1 MNKLVKWLRTLAL
14 AVAGTVAAD
23 AAADTD
29 WAAMNAAS
37 AAQALTVLAQETVW
51 NGYAK
56 AFIHPPA
63 FDFSGGTAFTLKNA
77 SSVQV
82 ASWTAASS
90 RDPIPSDV
98 WRGLKPG
105 TYTVSNGTGSR
116 TFYRAAPFAGP
127 YPAATRSYADA
138 VALCDAGIYGAAY
151 VQGWLNEGAPRNI
164 NYNLYSYPSKIMGAI
179 VGFLADH
186 SKDSPEHH
194 DTALVIAKKIA
205 DWLLANRQPE
215 GSPLQYFTPTYS
227 TTGCSSPRQEAT
239 TYAGNHMMIY
249 PAEAAVS
256 LLKLYDALPNEDL
269 SRDSYYDAA
278 LKIALQYAKM
288 QNQEGTWAV
297 VYRES
302 DGSAAFSGMLIPE
315 RNVFGMFDGLI
326 ARLGADDPNRATL
339 AAARTAAFNYV
350 DTKIRPFYKW
360 NGQFEDQEPMADY
373 VNLQHGN
380 AIAFAEQ
387 LFKLGR
393 TEDACAIIDWCED
406 QFAVWSDPYPV
417 GATASAKMPTALE
430 QYNYYV
436 PIDGSMDSL
445 IRGFK
450 AAYEATDNALYL
462 EKARAL
468 ADNLTR
474 QQRADGTIPTYFS
487 SNTSVD
493 WINCMLSS
501 RATLDEMAALYDADH
516 TKGVAT
522 DPEEGDG
529 EKEEDPE
536 AETPAE
542 PAEPSGDEE
551 EEVDDGLTK
560 LYLQSTDGYNQSSLT
575 GKAGAWKSADG
586 SITHNSPQAGY
597 AYVVGNGWL
606 LREPENTGDYT
617 FTGGALEFSS
627 GSLNLKNRNGTTTTI
642 PKLRCTGTGG
652 IGHAT
657 SGGGLTTLAGSD
669 WRISGG
675 AMLRLLIQDADKSQL
690 DCKANISGSGELRV
704 DATAIKRTTDFIRLS
719 GDNSAFRGALVSAL
733 SESVPLVFACQSAW
747 PGNPKSL
754 KANAVDFSSS
764 AKTVDFMASM
774 TLDTTNRVINLGAFV
789 SQFRLFAGD
798 ADSTLVVGAPISGS
812 AGLRLVRAPGSS
824 SNATFEFPVANAGLA
839 GTLTVTEGTRVRI
852 ADKEAVANCTLDCQS
867 GVAVEVDAGRVGSKG
882 ALVAGLP
889 ESSDW
894 TIDVTGARGKEVVA
908 LRICQKSLQDVVG
921 LAPTTAYLNG
931 RSAVATLAQ
940 DGADVVLGVS
950 SRVAQVAELR
960 VNGYHGTETLED
972 FPVLVRISPDTIPGF
987 NYEICPSQKLLF
999 SSDLKGKVALAHEI
1013 DTWNPAGESL
1023 VWVALPAVT
1032 NGVSF
1037 YLTWGV
1043 REQAEEAADLWSGYR
1058 AVWHLDDYD
1067 ATDGTTDSTGNDV
1080 KFALAGDGTS
1090 AVPDGDFARIGKS
1103 LRVKGNLMT
1112 GAGTHGITSAT
1123 DCTIT
1128 GWMFCN
1134 SAKGATYGKFT
1145 DGTAFAHFSANEYAP
1160 IWLKCRNAGTQYQG
1174 NVNGAGV
1181 QSFDGKASIAS
1192 GWRHFALVRKGTKG
1206 LFYVDGV
1213 KCAEYTGG
1221 AAPDSSLGALYMGYG
1236 GANASIVNIDEYRI
1250 ALTAHS
1256 ADRVVAEF
1264 DAVSNANFIGCVG
1277 TYLRA
1282 KSGLIVF
1289 FQ

>member
-14 AVAGTVAAD
+14 AVAGTVAPGAI
-23 AAADTD
+23 AGTD
-29 WAAMNAAS
+29 WTAMNAAS
-37 AAQALTVLAQETVW
+37 SEQALSVLEMETVW

-82 ASWTAASS
+82 ASWTAESS
-90 RDPIPSDV
+90 RDPIPSNV
-98 WRGLKPG
+98 WRGLRPG
-105 TYTVSNGTGSR
+105 MYTVSNGTGSR

-138 VALCDAGIYGAAY
+138 VALCDAGIYDATY
-151 VQGWLNEGAPRNI
+151 IQGWLKDGAPRNI

-186 SKDSPEHH
+186 SKASPEHH

-215 GSPLQYFTPTYS
+215 GTPLQYFTPTYS

-239 TYAGNHMMIY
+239 NFAGNHMMIY

-302 DGSAAFSGMLIPE
+302 DGSAVFSGMLIPE
-315 RNVFGMFDGLI
+315 RYVFGMFDDLI

-350 DTKIRPFYKW
+350 DTKIRPCYKW
-360 NGQFEDQEPMADY
+360 NGQFEDVEPLADY

-393 TEDACAIIDWCED
+393 TEDACAIVDWCED
-406 QFAVWSDPYPV
+406 QFVVWSDPYPEGV
-417 GATASAKMPTALE
+417 TASAKTPTALE
-430 QYNYYV
+430 QYSYYV
-436 PIDGSMDSL
+436 PIDGSMVSL

-450 AAYEATDNALYL
+450 AAYEATGNALYL

-474 QQRADGTIPTYFS
+474 QQRANGTIPTYFS
-487 SNTSVD
+487 SNASVD
-493 WINCMLSS
+493 WINCMLAS
-501 RATLDEMAALYDADH
+501 RAALDEMSAHYDADH
-516 TKGVAT
+516 TKNVAVS
-522 DPEEGDG
+522 PEEGEG
-529 EKEEDPE
+529 EGEEE
-536 AETPAE
+536 K
-542 PAEPSGDEE
+542 PSDDE
-551 EEVDDGLTK
+551 EEVDDGLVK
-560 LYLQSTDGYNQSSLT
+560 LYLQSTDDYGKSSLA
-575 GKAGAWKSADG
+575 GKAGAWKSEDG
-586 SITHNSPQAGY
+586 SITHERPQAGY
-597 AYVVGNGWL
+597 AYVVGNDYN
-606 LREPENTGDYT
+606 LREKEDASDYT
-617 FTGGALEFSS
+617 FAGDVLELVK
-627 GSLNLKNRNGTTTTI
+627 GTIILKNKDGKTLTI
-642 PKLRCTGTGG
+642 PKLRCSGFGCLSY
-652 IGHAT
+652 AT
-657 SGGGLTTLAGSD
+657 TKRLIYLAGAD
-669 WRISGG
+669 WKISSG
-675 AMLRLLIQDADKSQL
+675 ATLELQIQSNEGSQL
-690 DCKANISGSGELRV
+690 DCKANLSGSGTLHINEQ
-704 DATAIKRTTDFIRLS
+704 ASSARTTDCIKLS
-719 GDNSAFRGALVSAL
+719 GDNSAFTGDVICSM
-733 SESVPLVFACQSAW
+733 SVPFVITCQSAW
-747 PGNPKSL
+747 PGNPTTL
-754 KANAVDFSSS
+754 KASGVDLS
-764 AKTVDFMASM
+764 ASAQTVDFMTSM
-774 TLDTTNRVINLGAFV
+774 TLDTANRVVNLGTFT

-798 ADSTLVVGAPISGS
+798 ADSALVIGSPISGS
-812 AGLRLVRAPGSS
+812 AGLRLARMPGSS
-824 SNATFEFPVANAGLA
+824 SSATFEFPVANAGLS
-839 GTLTVTEGTRVRI
+839 GTLMVDEGTRVRI
-852 ADKEAVANCTLDCQS
+852 GNKEAIANCALDCRS
-867 GVAVEVDAGRVGSKG
+867 GAVVEVDAARVGSKG
-882 ALVAGLP
+882 AQVVELP
-889 ESSDW
+889 ASSDW
-894 TIDVTGARGKEVVA
+894 TIDVTDAPGKEVVA
-908 LRICQKSLQDVVG
+908 LRICQKTLQEVG
-921 LAPTTAYLNG
+921 GSAPVTAYLNG

-972 FPVLVRISPDTIPGF
+972 FPVLVRISPDRIPGF
-987 NYEICPSQKLLF
+987 NYEICPPQKLRF
-999 SSDLKGKVALAHEI
+999 SSDRKGKTVLPHEI

-1023 VWVALPAVT
+1023 VWVRLPVVS
-1032 NGVSF
+1032 NGISF

-1043 REQAEEAADLWSGYR
+1043 CEQAEAAADLWSGYR

-1067 ATDGTTDSTGNDV
+1067 ATDGTTDSTENRV

-1181 QSFDGKASIAS
+1181 QYFDGKASIAS
-1192 GWRHFALVRKGTKG
+1192 GWRHFALVREGATG
-1206 LFYVDGV
+1206 FFYIDGV

-1221 AAPDSSLGALYMGYG
+1221 TAPDSSLGALYMGYG

-1256 ADRVVAEF
+1256 ADRVAAEYA
-1264 DAVSNANFIGCVG
+1264 AVTDTNFIGCVG
-1277 TYLRA
+1277 TYPYANVGLTVILR
-1282 KSGLIVF
+1282 
-1289 FQ
+1289 